1 MIDMSR
7 KKVYGMRWSEIRDEL
22 ERRGVVVYR
31 MFLRV
36 DENGEVHVEDVEY
49 EVPEEVT
56 AGAGP

>member
-1 MIDMSR
+1 MSR
-7 KKVYGMRWSEIRDEL
+7 KKVSGMKWSEIRDEL
-22 ERRGVVVYR
+22 GRRGVVVYR

-36 DENGEVHVEDVEY
+36 DENGEVLIEDAEY